1 MDKKIKDMIISD
13 SLPKGYFSNDKLSQM
28 RAVNIINFVKWYD
41 ESLLIKYKG
50 CYRLK
55 DNLSVVLNDIWA
67 RDFKEDR
74 SCTAIDFCNRYL
86 GLNMYASMFVLN
98 EYLKQGFTEP
108 ASISRLTS
116 PEVFKQKM
124 NDGSYI
130 NAKSIKQ
137 IYAYLS
143 QTRQISNEIIKKLTN
158 ENYLYAEPLSKGYN
172 LLFAIYDEYGEITG
186 FERTGILSNADCRY
200 KGCIITEEYSGFTYI
215 YNCVPNTDT
224 LYFAFESSIDL
235 MSFLS
240 LAEQGYVVLPA
251 NISITCLSLRGL
263 QNRILDKYTARTS
276 RIILCTDNDNAGIR
290 FADRVKPQFD
300 SISLMY
306 GELDRYGVK
315 DWNDLLK
322 IRDKINTPID
332 CTGLFG

>member
-1 MDKKIKDMIISD
+1 MDKKLKNMIVSNT
-13 SLPKGYFSNDKLSQM
+13 LPKIYFSKERLSQM
-28 RAVNIINFVKWYD
+28 RSINIVSFLKWYD

-50 CYRLK
+50 CYRLSL
-55 DNLSVVLNDIWA
+55 NSSVVLNDIWA
-67 RDFKEDR
+67 RDFKEDK
-74 SCTAIDFCNRYL
+74 SYTAIDFCNRYL
-86 GLNMYASMFVLN
+86 GLNMYAAMYVLN

-108 ASISRLTS
+108 ASVSCLTS
-116 PEVFKQKM
+116 REVFKQKL
-124 NDGSYI
+124 NDGTYI
-130 NAKSIKQ
+130 NAQSIKQ

-143 QTRQISNEIIKKLTN
+143 QTRQINNEIIKKLIN

-172 LLFAIYDEYGEITG
+172 LLFAIYDEYDEITG
-186 FERTGILSNADCRY
+186 FERTGILSNADFRY

-215 YNCVPNTDT
+215 YNCVPNADN

-251 NISITCLSLRGL
+251 DKNITCLSLRGL
-263 QNRILDKYTARTS
+263 QNRILDKYTDRTS
-276 RIILCTDNDNAGIR
+276 RVILCTDNDNAGIR
-290 FADRVKPQFD
+290 FAERVKPQFD
-300 SISLMY
+300 SIALLYS
-306 GELDRYGVK
+306 ELDKYGVK

-332 CTGLFG
+332 CTKLFS